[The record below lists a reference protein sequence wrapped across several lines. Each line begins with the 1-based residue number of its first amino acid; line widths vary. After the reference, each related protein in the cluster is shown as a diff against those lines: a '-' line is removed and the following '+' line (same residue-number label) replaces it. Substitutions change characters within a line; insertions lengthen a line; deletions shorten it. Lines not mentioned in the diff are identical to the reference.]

1 MNPSPFTYHRAGSV
15 GEAIDLLREHE
26 DAGVKLIAGGHSLL
40 PVMKLRLAEP
50 AHLIDIGGI
59 AGLAG
64 ISAGTDGL
72 TIGALTTHR
81 ALETDPAVA
90 RHAPLLAEMAAKV
103 GDRQVRARGTIGG
116 TVAHADPTA
125 DYPAGLLALGAEMIV
140 QGPDGE
146 RTIPAAEFFVGFLTT
161 ALSPD
166 EVVTAVRVPALPSLT
181 GTSYQKLANQASG
194 YAVVGVAAVVTLDAA
209 GACSDI
215 RIGVTGA
222 GDHAIRAAAA
232 EDALRGQSLTD
243 EVIKAATDRADEG
256 IDLLDDIHA
265 SADYRRRMV
274 RGLARRAVL
283 AAVERAG
290 AK

>member
-125 DYPAGLLALGAEMIV
+125 DYPAGLLALGAEMVV

-146 RTIPAAEFFVGFLTT
+146 RTIPVAEFFVGFLTT

-181 GTSYQKLANQASG
+181 GTSY
-194 YAVVGVAAVVTLDAA
+194 
-209 GACSDI
+209 
-215 RIGVTGA
+215 
-222 GDHAIRAAAA
+222 
-232 EDALRGQSLTD
+232 
-243 EVIKAATDRADEG
+243 
-256 IDLLDDIHA
+256 
-265 SADYRRRMV
+265 
-274 RGLARRAVL
+274 
-283 AAVERAG
+283 
-290 AK
+290 

>member
-1 MNPSPFTYHRAGSV
+1 MNPSPFTYHRAASV

-26 DAGVKLIAGGHSLL
+26 DAGAKLIAGGHSLL
-40 PVMKLRLAEP
+40 PIMKLRLAEP

-59 AGLAG
+59 ADLATV
-64 ISAGTDGL
+64 SAGDDGL

-81 ALETDPAVA
+81 TLESDATVA
-90 RHAPLLAEMAAKV
+90 GHAPLLAEMAAKV

-125 DYPAGLLALGAEMIV
+125 DYPAGLLALGAEMVV

-146 RTIPAAEFFVGFLTT
+146 RTIPADDFFVGFLTT

-166 EVVTAVRVPALPSLT
+166 EVVIAVRVPAAPART
-181 GTSYQKLANQASG
+181 GANYQKLANQASG
-194 YAVVGVAAVVTLDAA
+194 YAVVGVAAVVTLDDS
-209 GACSDI
+209 GACADI

-222 GDHAIRAAAA
+222 GDHATRAATA
-232 EDALRGQSLTD
+232 EDALRGQPLTD
-243 EVIKAATDRADEG
+243 QAIKAATDRADEG

-265 SADYRRRMV
+265 SADYRSRMV

-283 AAVERAG
+283 AAAERAG
-290 AK
+290 AQ